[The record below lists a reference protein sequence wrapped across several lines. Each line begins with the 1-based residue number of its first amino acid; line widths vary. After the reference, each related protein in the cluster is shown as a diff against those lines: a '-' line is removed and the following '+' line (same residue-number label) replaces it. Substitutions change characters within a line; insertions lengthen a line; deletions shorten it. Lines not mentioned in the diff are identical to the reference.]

1 LIVPYFAAPQ
11 KDLRPF
17 HLLYLLTSTLFS
29 PGTCCPRQASSVVDY
44 SKEETLQFLNT
55 IAEGE
60 HAGARPEE
68 DEEEAAAGDASGG
81 ALRESNAGAVK
92 ARSKKSKGKQR
103 ATKKARTGAT

>member
-1 LIVPYFAAPQ
+1 
-11 KDLRPF
+11 LRPF
-17 HLLYLLTSTLFS
+17 HLLNPLTCILFC

-60 HAGARPEE
+60 HAGVRPEE
-68 DEEEAAAGDASGG
+68 DEEEEAVGDASGG
-81 ALRESNAGAVK
+81 ALRESNAGAVE
-92 ARSKKSKGKQR
+92 ARAKKSKGKQR